1 MREGKNKG
9 SKGGWKEERRQG
21 GKTFLLLFLG
31 VLLDYYGGGGLVA
44 NSCPT
49 LAIPW
54 TLAHQAPRSMGFSR
68 QEYWSGLPF
77 PSPGDLPDPGV
88 EALSPE
94 LQADC
99 LPSEPPGKPMVSG
112 ILLDQGLNPGPSLW
126 QVNS

>member
-1 MREGKNKG
+1 MLVFFIKIKEEMRERKNKG

-77 PSPGDLPDPGV
+77 PSPL
-88 EALSPE
+88 AYCTYKKKS
-94 LQADC
+94 
-99 LPSEPPGKPMVSG
+99 
-112 ILLDQGLNPGPSLW
+112 
-126 QVNS
+126 